1 MPPHTRRPSWPKTLA
16 IACLAG
22 LAFGPLAL
30 AAIDTPGP
38 DEAGPWRQSAE
49 RMPLATDP
57 KGGATAAP
65 KPELAPW
72 IWGPDEKREY
82 RLTKAF
88 QGGAK
93 TAVLVATCDNAM
105 KLFVNGTQVAASD
118 TWEAPI
124 AIDVTKHLRDGD
136 NELVAVVK
144 NAGSLAGFSCR
155 LVLTD
160 PDGGVRVVESDQSWS
175 AFDTLSPPN
184 PVALKV
190 VAGPGKGPWGDVLA
204 TPRKATSA
212 PFAVPDGFRVERLF
226 AVPKEELGSW
236 VCLTTDPKGR
246 LIASD
251 QGDKGLVRITPAP
264 LDGSGETLV
273 EKIPVPLSGAQGL
286 LWAFD
291 ALYVVCN
298 GGPGSGLYRVTDAN
312 ADDTLDTVEKLRAFE
327 GGGEHGPHNI
337 LLSPDGSRLFVI
349 GGNHTQVPFEVKNV
363 TEPQTMGGIRSTQRR
378 VELAAD
384 GASRLPA
391 NWDEDQIIP
400 RMWDANG
407 HAAGVLAPGGYV
419 ASTDRDGKAWEI
431 WTAGYRNPYDFA
443 FNADGEMFVYDAD
456 MEWDFGTP
464 WYRPTRVNHAS
475 SGSDLGW
482 RSGSGKWAAPFPDSL
497 PPLANIGPG
506 SPVGVAFGYG
516 TKFPAKYQRALYIC
530 DWTFGTMYAI
540 HLEPSGSTYTGVKE
554 EFVSRTPLPL
564 TDMTIGRDGA
574 MYFAVGGRGGQSELY
589 RVTYAGNESAA
600 TIDAHDAAGAAE
612 RALRRELEA
621 LHRRADD
628 PAAAA
633 AKALP
638 HLAHPDHFVRSAAR
652 VALEHQPLEM
662 WQEQAL
668 AGPEARAIITG
679 AIAVAHQADQAAGP
693 AVLAALDRIDPGT
706 LDVAGRIDLARAYE
720 LAIVRLG
727 EPMADAKARIA
738 ARLAPLF
745 PSGDFDLDRE
755 LASLLVGVRAPGI
768 VAKLTGMLAAPTPS
782 AGSTNLAPSEDDLK
796 RLLSRNANY
805 GRAVQ
810 GSLEK
815 RADLLQIHYAYAL
828 RTVGEKDAWTAAD
841 RKAYYEWFGRARE
854 WAGGNSFRK
863 FLTNIENESLAHLS
877 DTERMALET
886 LGVRQPYTPP
896 PLPKPEGP
904 GRPWT
909 VEEVLALA
917 GKPGDAGLAQGRDFE
932 HGKRTFAAAR
942 CVVCH
947 RFGEDGGA
955 TGPDLTQAAGRFQLK
970 DVVEAIVHPSKVISD
985 QYKASIVQTADG
997 KVVSGRIVNESPE
1010 KITIVTDPENATK
1023 FVEVARSDI
1032 EEILPAA
1039 ESLMPKGLLDQLNDR
1054 EVLDLLAYVLSRDQ
1068 PRSGPFKKK

>member
-693 AVLAALDRIDPGT
+693 AVLAALDRIDPGA